1 MEQVNRRTFMKQAS
15 AAVGVAGAAAVL
27 PGLPKVL
34 ATGGGLVA
42 APTQPSGVAEGTKL
56 DEPIVAHVANLDTG
70 EIHLYF
76 GTRKVTHHDRG
87 LASQLYKAS
96 KK

>member
-27 PGLPKVL
+27 PGLPRVL
-34 ATGGGLVA
+34 STGDGLVTV
-42 APTQPSGVAEGTKL
+42 PSQPSGVSEGTKL
-56 DEPIVAHVANLDTG
+56 DGPIVAHVANLQTG

-76 GTRKVTHHDRG
+76 GTRKVTHHDRS
-87 LASQLYKAS
+87 LAAQLYKAT

>member
-15 AAVGVAGAAAVL
+15 AAVGVVGAAAVMPAL
-27 PGLPKVL
+27 PRALS
-34 ATGGGLVA
+34 TGGPLVA
-42 APTQPSGVAEGTKL
+42 VPSQPSGVADGSKL
-56 DEPIVAHVANLDTG
+56 DQPIVAHVANLETG

-87 LASQLYKAS
+87 LAAQLYKAT
-96 KK
+96 K